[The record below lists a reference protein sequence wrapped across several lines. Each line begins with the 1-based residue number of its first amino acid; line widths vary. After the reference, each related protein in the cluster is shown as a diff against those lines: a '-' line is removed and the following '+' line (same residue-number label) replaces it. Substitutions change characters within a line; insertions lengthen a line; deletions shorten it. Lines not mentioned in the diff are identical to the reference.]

1 MRELG
6 APPHGVGTIL
16 ATLVEAAIDLE
27 AGKFASAERLLGV
40 AETAAQIN
48 GKTGLNSLVSQWF
61 ARLATA
67 RGHEAAASS
76 YLTEARFAFPAP
88 SPTVRAGFAVEE
100 LRQAIVFSPERATE
114 LLSGL
119 PDRVETQ
126 LLRARLAIA
135 QGDLAAADAL
145 LATIPP
151 ALTTRERVELGVLRA
166 LVASDRD
173 VAAAH
178 AYLRE
183 ALRLGRPEG
192 FYRTILEQGSGVS
205 DLLESF
211 SPDGALAPYVGELV
225 AMADAAV
232 APLRQG
238 SVTGFVEQLSPREVT
253 VLRYLPS
260 RLTNQEIAAQ
270 LFVSMNTLKTH
281 QKRIYRK
288 LGARLAPPRGRHRP
302 GQQAD
307 LTAAGGDQNHP
318 GAGDASVAGMARA

>member
-1 MRELG
+1 M
-6 APPHGVGTIL
+6 PPP
-16 ATLVEAAIDLE
+16 
-27 AGKFASAERLLGV
+27 
-40 AETAAQIN
+40 N
-48 GKTGLNSLVSQWF
+48 
-61 ARLATA
+61 
-67 RGHEAAASS
+67 
-76 YLTEARFAFPAP
+76 
-88 SPTVRAGFAVEE
+88 
-100 LRQAIVFSPERATE
+100 
-114 LLSGL
+114 
-119 PDRVETQ
+119 
-126 LLRARLAIA
+126 
-135 QGDLAAADAL
+135 AL
-145 LATIPP
+145 LATIPA

-178 AYLRE
+178 AYLRD

-205 DLLESF
+205 DLLGSF

-232 APLRQG
+232 APLRQV

-270 LFVSMNTLKTH
+270 LFVSVNTLKTH

-288 LGARLAPPRGRHRP
+288 LGASSRRH
-302 GQQAD
+302 AVD
-307 LTAAGGDQNHP
+307 I
-318 GAGDASVAGMARA
+318 ARASKLI